1 MKIDIQVDEAEK
13 LYGVQLQFEFNI
25 KGIKK
30 ELDQIRKFYPAE
42 VSNRVEE
49 LMRIQIRKY
58 GYLIKFYI

>member
-25 KGIKK
+25 KDIKK

-42 VSNRVEE
+42 VSNREEE

-58 GYLIKFYI
+58 GYLIK

>member
-42 VSNRVEE
+42 VSNREEE

-58 GYLIKFYI
+58 GYLIK

>member
-1 MKIDIQVDEAEK
+1 MKIDIQVDKAEK

-25 KGIKK
+25 KDIKK

-58 GYLIKFYI
+58 GYLIK

>member
-25 KGIKK
+25 KDIKK
-30 ELDQIRKFYPAE
+30 ELDQIRKFYLAE

-49 LMRIQIRKY
+49 LMRIQI
-58 GYLIKFYI
+58 I

>member
-1 MKIDIQVDEAEK
+1 MKIDIQVDKAEK

-58 GYLIKFYI
+58 GYLIK

>member
-25 KGIKK
+25 RDIKK

-49 LMRIQIRKY
+49 VLMSVLR
-58 GYLIKFYI
+58 